1 MHLDLNLLTAL
12 DALLEEGSVA
22 GAAARLHLTQPAM
35 SRALGRIRRAMGDE
49 ILVRTG
55 RTMTPTP
62 RALAVQAQVHT
73 LVQQAQ
79 TVLTPDRTLD
89 LTTLDRTFT
98 LRWHDAVTTAAAP
111 GLLAR
116 ISAQAPGVRL
126 SLLPEA
132 GADTTDLRHGHVDLE
147 ITAATPE
154 SPDLAHETIAH
165 DRLVVL
171 MRENH
176 PAATRNLT
184 PARYAKAAH
193 LIVSRRGQL
202 ADPVDDLLA
211 EHGLHRQVRA
221 AVPTTAAALQCLR
234 DNDFLVVLPE
244 HMTRAATQ
252 ESGLLTRPLPF
263 PAAPIPVI
271 MAWHQRYTG
280 DPAHTWLRT
289 QTRTTVTEL
298 CADPT
303 R

>member
-73 LVQQAQ
+73 LVRQAH
-79 TVLTPDRTLD
+79 TVLTPDHALD

-111 GLLAR
+111 ALLAR
-116 ISAQAPGVRL
+116 ISTQAPGVRL
-126 SLLPEA
+126 RLLPEA
-132 GADTTDLRHGHVDLE
+132 GTDDTDLRHGRVDLE

-165 DRLVVL
+165 DRLVVA

-176 PAATRNLT
+176 PAAARKLT
-184 PARYAKAAH
+184 PARYAKAPH

-202 ADPVDDLLA
+202 TDPVDGLLA
-211 EHGLHRQVRA
+211 EHGLHRQVHA
-221 AVPTTAAALQCLR
+221 AVPTATAALHCLR

-244 HMTRAATQ
+244 HMTRAASQDT
-252 ESGLLTRPLPF
+252 GLLIRPLPF
-263 PAAPIPVI
+263 PTPPIPVI
-271 MAWHQRYTG
+271 MSWHQRYTG

-289 QTRTTVTEL
+289 QTRAVVAEL
-298 CADPT
+298 CGLA
-303 R
+303 